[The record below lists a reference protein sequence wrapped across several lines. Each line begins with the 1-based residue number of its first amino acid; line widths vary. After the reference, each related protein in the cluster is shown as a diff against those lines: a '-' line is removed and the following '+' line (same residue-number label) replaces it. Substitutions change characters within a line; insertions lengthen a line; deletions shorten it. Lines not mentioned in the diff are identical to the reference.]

1 MDDIKYMAI
10 YLDNSCEVHFQNDSS
25 RIILSPCGSEFI
37 HRTYSEDNTIQT
49 NLKYRTAY
57 PLSSFSSKL
66 NIILKERNR
75 HCNDRPFISPIL
87 LESIENAT
95 WVCVDFVSLFIFLE
109 LSKQFHIY
117 F

>member
-37 HRTYSEDNTIQT
+37 HRTYSSDNTIQT

-87 LESIENAT
+87 LESIENSI
-95 WVCVDFVSLFIFLE
+95 WV
-109 LSKQFHIY
+109 
-117 F
+117 